1 MGQEDAQTEKSKPC
15 HCSLLK
21 HSSFQEGLLDIEV
34 EFSDGTTT
42 PLKAIDPAHY
52 YLTVDSLNPHVIAFA
67 PVAGSTDPRVIAV
80 GRGQGKGR
88 DQLKKKCF
96 LSGIAQITSLFV
108 YLGLTHQHIAWI
120 CLFRCLPLCLF
131 VN

>member
-1 MGQEDAQTEKSKPC
+1 MGQEDAQTEKSKSC

-80 GRGQGKGR
+80 GRGQGKSLSKIHFMNTVSV
-88 DQLKKKCF
+88 LKIRHLF
-96 LSGIAQITSLFV
+96 LCVQVSF
-108 YLGLTHQHIAWI
+108 
-120 CLFRCLPLCLF
+120 C
-131 VN
+131 N

>member
-80 GRGQGKGR
+80 GRGQGKSLTMVHFMKAGSA
-88 DQLKKKCF
+88 LKICHPR
-96 LSGIAQITSLFV
+96 
-108 YLGLTHQHIAWI
+108 LGVQVS
-120 CLFRCLPLCLF
+120 FY
-131 VN
+131 N